1 MISQKEVAVILVCSG
16 KIMQDLAV
24 SIDAAVADS
33 ERSSSHF
40 SKAGVPSHA
49 GVLKITHQRRA
60 KQS

>member
-1 MISQKEVAVILVCSG
+1 MIVVCSG

-24 SIDAAVADS
+24 SRDAAVADA

-49 GVLKITHQRRA
+49 SVLKITHQRRA
-60 KQS
+60 QQS